1 MTFRDLSLPDD
12 FPAAPR
18 HCAGMHRLF
27 SYGTLQL
34 PDVQREVFGGSVAG
48 VADALV
54 GYVLDEIEIADP
66 GVVGLSGIAVH
77 KIARATGDPADRV
90 PGVVFTIDDAQLA
103 RADAYEGENYVRVE
117 VDLASGRSA
126 FLYAR
131 AG

>member
-1 MTFRDLSLPDD
+1 
-12 FPAAPR
+12 
-18 HCAGMHRLF
+18 MHRLF

-34 PDVQREVFGGSVAG
+34 PDVQREVFGGPVAG
-48 VADALV
+48 EADALV

-117 VDLASGRSA
+117 VDLASGRRA